1 MYVINTL
8 HKLLLLFPLLSPYAA
23 AAYLK
28 TTGRVGGDRNPLR
41 MLQCQMFS
49 YETTKTRRSR
59 EMILEGN
66 CTPPR
71 QNYYFLG

>member
-28 TTGRVGGDRNPLR
+28 TTGRVGGDRNPQR
-41 MLQCQMFS
+41 MAAVPNVL
-49 YETTKTRRSR
+49 
-59 EMILEGN
+59 L
-66 CTPPR
+66 
-71 QNYYFLG
+71 